1 MKTNLTGNPNRSA
14 GIGNLTSVSTPRSSW
29 SCQLF
34 PSPTEHSQY
43 YRSETRHC
51 QLFIE
56 TIVIE
61 RYFVQSSSLDP
72 EPSKNVRS
80 RSSSWQCGGSREPAD
95 CCGELSRGNLGGNNW
110 PLSRCW
116 FRSIEW
122 CGGGGTRQPC
132 YATLLL
138 DYNMFLSIMCIFL
151 SHFRGWQS
159 SVKIKK
165 D

>member
-1 MKTNLTGNPNRSA
+1 MKTNLTGNPNCSA

-80 RSSSWQCGGSREPAD
+80 RSSSWQCCGSREAAD

-110 PLSRCW
+110 PLSRCR

-138 DYNMFLSIMCIFL
+138 DYNMFLSIICIF
-151 SHFRGWQS
+151 
-159 SVKIKK
+159 SVPFPRLAVISQN
-165 D
+165 

>member
-1 MKTNLTGNPNRSA
+1 MFCPWPKFRSGSWTKQECGVPA
-14 GIGNLTSVSTPRSSW
+14 GSV
-29 SCQLF
+29 
-34 PSPTEHSQY
+34 
-43 YRSETRHC
+43 
-51 QLFIE
+51 
-56 TIVIE
+56 V
-61 RYFVQSSSLDP
+61 
-72 EPSKNVRS
+72 
-80 RSSSWQCGGSREPAD
+80 EPAD

-165 D
+165 HWREAKCRLRSMSLLLNPNVQLLQTNLTSWRISGRTWSGNYEGINVNNARKSTQRCARYTWKTG